1 MSYQVQGRYGLSDFE
16 PSRVWILTALKR
28 PCTICIDCLIY
39 VLLSKIYKIIVAQVV
54 VDLHQEHEVAGSNL
68 AFTRHFCKCFY
79 TNKFTRC
86 SLFGKTVSFFI
97 SRS

>member
-1 MSYQVQGRYGLSDFE
+1 MSYQVQGRYGLSDFD

-68 AFTRHFCKCFY
+68 AFH
-79 TNKFTRC
+79 
-86 SLFGKTVSFFI
+86 KTFL
-97 SRS
+97 